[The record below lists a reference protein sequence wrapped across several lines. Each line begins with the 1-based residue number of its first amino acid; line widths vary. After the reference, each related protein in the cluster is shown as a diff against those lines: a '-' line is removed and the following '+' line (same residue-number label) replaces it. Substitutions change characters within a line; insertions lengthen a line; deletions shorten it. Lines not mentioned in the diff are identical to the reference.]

1 MAKEKTNFK
10 TSIGGQALMEGI
22 LMRGPKKESIVCRK
36 SDGSLETKVTEVHS
50 LREKYKIFGVPFV
63 RGTFVLIESMVNGM
77 KALTWSIDL
86 MPEEEQGEPSKLDAW
101 IEKKLGSEK
110 AQNAI
115 IAVAMVLGILLA
127 VGLFVLLPALFFEIL
142 PDSLSLIL
150 RCILEGI
157 IRIIIFL
164 IYLKLCTKMKDIK
177 RMFSYHGAEHKSI
190 FCYEKRLPLTVEN
203 VRPQSRFH
211 PRCGTSFL
219 FVVMIIS
226 IFVVS
231 IMTWVLSLIPAF
243 AALPTFASAIIRIL
257 AKLIVLPFIIG
268 ITYEVNR
275 WIGRHDNAFSSAISW
290 PGRQLQRLTTFEPDD
305 SMIECAIEA
314 LKLVIPEDEGTAKW

>member
-1 MAKEKTNFK
+1 MARENTKFK
-10 TSIGGQALMEGI
+10 TSVGGQALMEGI
-22 LMRGPKKESIVCRK
+22 LMRGPSKEAIVCRK
-36 SDGSLETKVTEVHS
+36 SDGTFETKVNEIKS
-50 LREKYKIFGVPFV
+50 LRDKYKIFGVPFV
-63 RGTFVLIESMVNGM
+63 RGTFVLIESMVNGI

-86 MPEEEQGEPSKLDAW
+86 LPEEEQGEPSKIDAW
-101 IEKKLGSEK
+101 IEKKLGTEK
-110 AQNAI
+110 SQNAI

-127 VGLFVLLPALFFEIL
+127 MGLFVLLPALFFEIL
-142 PDSLSLIL
+142 PKSMSLVL

-157 IRIIIFL
+157 LRIAIFL
-164 IYLKLCTKMKDIK
+164 VYLKLCTRMKDIK

-203 VRPQSRFH
+203 VKIQSRFH

-219 FVVMIIS
+219 FVIMIIS

-231 IMTWVLSLIPAF
+231 VMTWVLSLIPAF
-243 AALPTFASAIIRIL
+243 AALPTFAAAIIRIL

-268 ITYEVNR
+268 ITYEINR
-275 WIGRHDNAFSSAISW
+275 WVGRHDSAFASAVSW

-314 LKLVIPEDEGTAKW
+314 LKLVIPEDEEAAQW

>member
-1 MAKEKTNFK
+1 
-10 TSIGGQALMEGI
+10 MEGI

-36 SDGSLETKVTEVHS
+36 SDGSLESKVTEVHS
-50 LREKYKIFGVPFV
+50 LREKYKVFGLPFI

-86 MPEEEQGEPSKLDAW
+86 LPEEEQGETSKLDAW

-110 AQNAI
+110 AQNAV
-115 IAVAMVLGILLA
+115 IAVAMVFGVLLA
-127 VGLFVLLPALFFEIL
+127 LGLFVLLPALCFELL
-142 PDSLSLIL
+142 PNSLSLIL
-150 RCILEGI
+150 RCIIEGVF
-157 IRIIIFL
+157 RIVIFL
-164 IYLKLCTKMKDIK
+164 VYLELCTRLKDIK
-177 RMFSYHGAEHKSI
+177 RMFSYHGAEHKTI
-190 FCYEKRLPLTVEN
+190 FCYENRLPLTVEN

-231 IMTWVLSLIPAF
+231 VMTWVLSLIPAIASLPTIA
-243 AALPTFASAIIRIL
+243 AALIRIL

-268 ITYEVNR
+268 ITYEINR
-275 WIGRHDNAFSSAISW
+275 WVGRHDNAFASAISW
-290 PGRQLQRLTTFEPDD
+290 PGKQLQRLTTFEPDD

-314 LKLVIPEDEGTAKW
+314 LKLVIPEDEESAKW